1 MLIIQLNILGETNA
15 EKNRIKYR
23 RVSAILEHQRKMAGK
38 IKKIENSKKND
49 NFFKIFIRSN
59 LSSFIKNSCVIYLNF

>member
-23 RVSAILEHQRKMAGK
+23 RVSAILEHQRNKKKSK
-38 IKKIENSKKND
+38 IPKKRQ
-49 NFFKIFIRSN
+49 FF
-59 LSSFIKNSCVIYLNF
+59 